1 MRVHRTP
8 GTFTGLHMLFT
19 MVIFFGIII
28 AVNIGMAVVARTSWT
43 GFVVEN
49 SYVASQQFNAKMA
62 ETRAQQALG
71 WTGHFGLDAG
81 TVRYTMSDAA
91 GNDVPLD
98 AVTVTFRR
106 PVDDREDHTVIL
118 AKNGDR
124 YAGRDDTADG
134 VWIVEIVS
142 DANLPNLYRDTRRIH
157 VRDGRLQ

>member
-19 MVIFFGIII
+19 MVIFFGVII

-49 SYVASQQFNAKMA
+49 SYVASQQFNEKMA
-62 ETRAQQALG
+62 ETRAQAALG
-71 WTGHFGLDAG
+71 WTGRLSLDAG
-81 TVRYTMSDAA
+81 TVRYAISDAA
-91 GNDVPLD
+91 GNDVPLG

-118 AKNGDR
+118 KQDGSG

-134 VWIVEIVS
+134 AWIVEVDS
-142 DANLPNLYRDTRRIH
+142 DANLAHPYRDTRRVH
-157 VRDGRLQ
+157 VRDGRSQ

>member
-1 MRVHRTP
+1 MRVHRAP
-8 GTFTGLHMLFT
+8 GTFTGLHMLLT
-19 MVIFFGIII
+19 MVIFFGIVI

-49 SYVASQQFNAKMA
+49 SYVASQQFNEKMA
-62 ETRAQQALG
+62 ETRTQAALG
-71 WTGHFGLDAG
+71 WTGRLDLDGG
-81 TVRYTMSDAA
+81 TVRYAISDAG

-118 AKNGDR
+118 KKDGNV

-134 VWIVEIVS
+134 VWIVEIAS
-142 DANLPNLYRDTRRIH
+142 DAKLPSPYRDTRRIH
-157 VRDGRLQ
+157 VRGGRLQ

>member
-1 MRVHRTP
+1 MRVHRAP
-8 GTFTGLHMLFT
+8 GTFTGLHLLFT

-28 AVNIGMAVVARTSWT
+28 AVNIGMAVLARTSWT

-49 SYVASQQFNAKMA
+49 SYVASQQFNEKMA
-62 ETRAQQALG
+62 ETRAQAALG
-71 WTGHFGLDAG
+71 WAGRFDLDAG
-81 TVRYTMSDAA
+81 TVRYAIGDAA
-91 GNDVPLD
+91 GNDIPLD

-106 PVDDREDHTVIL
+106 PVDDREDHTVVL
-118 AKNGDR
+118 ERDGDV

-142 DANLPNLYRDTRRIH
+142 DANLPSPYRDTRRVH